1 MKAALLIS
9 IDGHHSQNTCLYFK
23 IIIQPWEM
31 NWWSS
36 SLEREIVEGLRVKW
50 SGYNE
55 MFLILEHTISGS
67 KRKINKQKRNEISY
81 DTSHICSK
89 VKVKFIDVID
99 HFYKN

>member
-1 MKAALLIS
+1 
-9 IDGHHSQNTCLYFK
+9 
-23 IIIQPWEM
+23 
-31 NWWSS
+31 
-36 SLEREIVEGLRVKW
+36 
-50 SGYNE
+50 